1 MSTLYWVSVGVLAVI
16 LGVFIYFDTREGFH
30 RALYRLLRLLL
41 PLVLAGIIVFLVS
54 LISSD
59 RMIRGL
65 LGLIL
70 SVIFFLV
77 LSASL
82 RLPEKKAHADVVS
95 VFLGAL
101 VGVIRAWLV
110 IGFVVYYLH
119 FFKIFDLA
127 EIVAASF
134 YGALVRP
141 VEWLLFFTFLK

>member
-1 MSTLYWVSVGVLAVI
+1 MSTVYWVSIAILAIV

-30 RALYRLLRLLL
+30 RALYRFLRLLL
-41 PLVLAGIIVFLVS
+41 PLVLAGVIVFLVS

-59 RMIRGL
+59 RMIRAL

-70 SVIFFLV
+70 SIIFFLV

-110 IGFVVYYLH
+110 IGFVVWYLK
-119 FFKIFDLA
+119 FFRILDLA
-127 EIVAASF
+127 SIVGFSF
-134 YGALVRP
+134 YEALVKP